1 MRAFLLFL
9 SFIAATHAGAQAKG
23 KQTFCGVSYKKLR
36 VLKEQMKD
44 QFDFLHVHENDTIV
58 DIGAASGWFEGAF
71 GAGSGVDNV
80 HFVLVDVDTGCLNR
94 KKVDAMLQYYSGL
107 KGAPINY
114 SFELVHNTT
123 ESLQLPSNAYK
134 KVWIFN
140 VLHEIPDQAKMIRDV
155 YEILQ
160 PGGEVV
166 LLEIVP
172 KKKGQLH
179 GGCKKPLMEPGD
191 CTKLFESNGFHQ
203 QDAVKLTKMRKHIV
217 FSLMRFVKP

>member
-1 MRAFLLFL
+1 MMRYCFLLL
-9 SFIAATHAGAQAKG
+9 IVIAAAKTGAQG
-23 KQTFCGVSYKKLR
+23 KQNFCGVSYKKLG
-36 VLKEQMKD
+36 VLKQQLGEQ
-44 QFDFLHVHENDTIV
+44 FNFLQVRENDTIV

-71 GAGSGVDNV
+71 GAGSGVNNV
-80 HFVLVDVDTGCLNR
+80 HFILVDIDTGCLNR
-94 KKVDAMLQYYSGL
+94 KKVDAMLQSYSSL
-107 KGAPINY
+107 KGTPIHY
-114 SFELVHNTT
+114 SFDLVHNTT
-123 ESLQLPSNAYK
+123 DSLKLPLTSYK

-140 VLHEIPDQAKMIRDV
+140 MLHEIPDQAKMVRDV

-179 GGCKKPLMEPGD
+179 GGCKKPLMEPEE

-203 QDAVKLTKMRKHIV
+203 KDAIKLTKMRKRIV